1 MYVLFQGELELSKL
15 PGMREVDVAP
25 KSHRKRHSGWV
36 EDDDGLLEASYV
48 DTTENIY
55 VLTAVKTALY
65 ARHEGP

>member
-1 MYVLFQGELELSKL
+1 MG
-15 PGMREVDVAP
+15 GAP
-25 KSHRKRHSGWV
+25 NIEFRWV